1 MDTISVGINQ
11 TGNEQF
17 VTWIIIAVVF
27 IFIIIFFLFKIIKW
41 RRNKIEG
48 DGIIQSFSNMSKEK
62 PIQISVPK
70 PCLGNKLSEDLV
82 QLSSS
87 IEKSEEFVISEIIPS
102 DNELK
107 NNSGETSFSSVKE
120 KDVNAPSIMPSMA
133 LELIEKEDYSKLS
146 KPKYIGYNPIN
157 IFAQTEPL
165 NYPYVIMPSKSGCVI
180 KFPQKGRTGRKGY
193 KEDDFLQYIR
203 KYFKETF
210 EIYDDRYVL
219 TKKNRYEPDISL
231 LNEKNGINI
240 FLDIEI
246 DKPYEGIND
255 IKNRKPTHFRFADV
269 NRNNEF
275 KNRGWIVVR
284 FAEIQIHQN
293 PDGCCR
299 FIADVIKSIYP
310 QFNIPLGLMVAKR
323 IEPVLQWTK
332 ELALNWSAQNY
343 REQYLGIEQFG
354 YMPIIQETDFVLIQ
368 DEEIEKE
375 VVDDKSISLSEK
387 NGISTFPQN
396 IIDIAIRTNKY
407 IVFQYEKDKTIV
419 KPTKCKENVI
429 AGYCYV
435 KNMIRSFDI
444 SKMEDIHLKNEYY
457 TLRLSASELGIQT
470 VANMMNIIIP
480 DHKYVRMEYTKPARS
495 FVDMD
500 TETNELIQKQ
510 TKAETSIRTISDI
523 QLDTE
528 GWGENYIRAYCHKR
542 EEERTFYFGRISL
555 LEILDL

>member
-246 DKPYEGIND
+246 DEPYEGIND

-528 GWGENYIRAYCHKR
+528 GWGENYIRVYCHKR

>member
-157 IFAQTEPL
+157 IFAQTESL

-246 DKPYEGIND
+246 DEPYEGIND

>member
-146 KPKYIGYNPIN
+146 KPKYIGYNPLN

-246 DKPYEGIND
+246 DEPYEGIND

>member
-246 DKPYEGIND
+246 DEPYEEIND

>member
-1 MDTISVGINQ
+1 M
-11 TGNEQF
+11 
-17 VTWIIIAVVF
+17 
-27 IFIIIFFLFKIIKW
+27 
-41 RRNKIEG
+41 
-48 DGIIQSFSNMSKEK
+48 
-62 PIQISVPK
+62 
-70 PCLGNKLSEDLV
+70 
-82 QLSSS
+82 
-87 IEKSEEFVISEIIPS
+87 
-102 DNELK
+102 
-107 NNSGETSFSSVKE
+107 
-120 KDVNAPSIMPSMA
+120 
-133 LELIEKEDYSKLS
+133 
-146 KPKYIGYNPIN
+146 
-157 IFAQTEPL
+157 
-165 NYPYVIMPSKSGCVI
+165 
-180 KFPQKGRTGRKGY
+180 
-193 KEDDFLQYIR
+193 
-203 KYFKETF
+203 
-210 EIYDDRYVL
+210 
-219 TKKNRYEPDISL
+219 
-231 LNEKNGINI
+231 NEKNGINI

-246 DKPYEGIND
+246 DEPYEGIND

>member
-246 DKPYEGIND
+246 DEPYEGIND

-387 NGISTFPQN
+387 NGISTLPQN

>member
-246 DKPYEGIND
+246 DEPYEGIND

-323 IEPVLQWTK
+323 LEPVLQWTK

-387 NGISTFPQN
+387 NGISTLPQN

>member
-210 EIYDDRYVL
+210 KIYDDRYVL

-231 LNEKNGINI
+231 LNEKDGINI

-246 DKPYEGIND
+246 DEPYEGIND
-255 IKNRKPTHFRFADV
+255 IKNRKPTHFRFADI

-275 KNRGWIVVR
+275 KNRGWIVIR

-310 QFNIPLGLMVAKR
+310 QFNIPLGLVVTKR

-419 KPTKCKENVI
+419 KPTKYKENAI

-444 SKMEDIHLKNEYY
+444 SKMEDIHLKSRYY

-480 DHKYVRMEYTKPARS
+480 NHKYVRMEYTKPARS
-495 FVDMD
+495 FVTMD
-500 TETNELIQKQ
+500 PETNKLIQMQ